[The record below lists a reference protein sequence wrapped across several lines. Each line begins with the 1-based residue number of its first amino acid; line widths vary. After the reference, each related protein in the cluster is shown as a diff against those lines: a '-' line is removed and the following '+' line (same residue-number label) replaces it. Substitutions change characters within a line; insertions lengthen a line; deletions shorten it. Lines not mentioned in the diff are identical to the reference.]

1 LTPIVVLGVSY
12 LIDGLFLEIIKP
24 LLDFPRPP
32 LALPIG
38 TVNIVGIAEYHH
50 SFPSGHASFIMLL
63 VASIWPLLLGWQRWI
78 SVIFVAWVGI
88 SRVSVGAHFPADVL
102 AGFGSAF
109 LVVILVRATL
119 ERFLKYKI

>member
-1 LTPIVVLGVSY
+1 
-12 LIDGLFLEIIKP
+12 
-24 LLDFPRPP
+24 
-32 LALPIG
+32 
-38 TVNIVGIAEYHH
+38 
-50 SFPSGHASFIMLL
+50 